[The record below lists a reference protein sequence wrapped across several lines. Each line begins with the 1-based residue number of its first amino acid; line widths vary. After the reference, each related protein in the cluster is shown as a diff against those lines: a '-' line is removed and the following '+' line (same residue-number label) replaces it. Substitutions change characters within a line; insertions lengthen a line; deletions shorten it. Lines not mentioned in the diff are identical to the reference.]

1 MTSTTYTIDTNAGP
15 VHVRDFDSPEA
26 VKAFMEA
33 HIPLLRRTGYT
44 AEWVA
49 PTQQGWT
56 MVIVR
61 DGHGNEQHRAAF
73 RPGR

>member
-15 VHVRDFDSPEA
+15 IVSKAFGSDDE

-33 HIPLLRRTGYT
+33 HIPLLRRPGYT

-49 PTQQGWT
+49 PTQQGWH

-61 DGHGNEQHRAAF
+61 DARGNDKHRAAF
-73 RPGR
+73 RPA